1 MTALEP
7 IQFIPEGPQPLVADV
22 PPAADYPVSALGAL
36 QAVAEGVADK
46 TQAPIAIAAQS
57 ALAVASLAVQG
68 HADVTTLGG
77 PAPVSLFAL
86 TVAASGE
93 RKSGCDKLLTA
104 AVKEHEREQV
114 SIYRSDMAEY
124 DAASK
129 LWEAKQARMVKD
141 ASGKGDKALEAAA
154 DLDAMPE
161 RPAEPIGA
169 LRIVADP
176 TFDGLTKYLIGG
188 QPSVAI
194 LNDEGG
200 SFVGGHAMNS
210 DNKLRTVAGLS
221 SLWDGTPINRT
232 RAGDGVT
239 TIYGRR
245 LAAHLLIQP
254 VAAAPLL
261 SDPVAN
267 AQGFLARFLIAEPQ
281 SHIGFRLRR
290 GHEPR
295 SDAAISKFAARAQTI
310 LSEPHPLRDGTENEL
325 QPRVLGLSGEAEEM
339 LFRYAE
345 VVEKAQAPDGEY
357 ETIRPFASKSAEQ
370 ACRIA
375 ATLALFADLKCHELN
390 GEQMARGIALAGFYL
405 GEAKRLTGAALITEE
420 TANAELLRR
429 WLVEKWPE
437 EFISQSVVLTHGPS
451 SLRDAKTAAKAL
463 AVLELNCWLL
473 PCIEPVVVKGK
484 TPKKAWRIVSC

>member
-1 MTALEP
+1 MTALQP
-7 IQFIPEGPQPLVADV
+7 INFIPEGPQPLVADI
-22 PPAADYPVSALGAL
+22 PPAAEYPVTALGAL

-77 PAPVSLFAL
+77 PAPLSLFAL

-104 AVKEHEREQV
+104 AVKEHERGQV
-114 SIYRSDMAEY
+114 SIYRSDMADY

-129 LWEAKQARMVKD
+129 LWEARQSRMIKE
-141 ASGKGDKALEAAA
+141 AAGKGDKAMQAAA
-154 DLDAMPE
+154 DLEAMPD
-161 RPAEPIGA
+161 RPTEPIA
-169 LRIVADP
+169 PLRIVADP
-176 TFDGLTKYLIGG
+176 TFDGLTKYLITG

-221 SLWDGTPINRT
+221 SLWDGSPINRT

-239 TIYGRR
+239 TIYGKR

-281 SHIGFRLRR
+281 SNIGFRLRR
-290 GHEPR
+290 GHDPK
-295 SDAAISKFAARAQTI
+295 SDAAISQFAARTQSI
-310 LSEPHPLRDGTENEL
+310 LSEPHPLREGTQSEL
-325 QPRVLGLSGEAEEM
+325 QPRLLSLSAEAEEM

-345 VVEKAQAPDGEY
+345 AVEKAQAPDGEY
-357 ETIRPFASKSAEQ
+357 DGITPFASKSAEQ

-375 ATLALFADLKCHELN
+375 GTLALFEDLNCQELN

-405 GEAKRLTGAALITEE
+405 SEAKRLTGAALIAEE
-420 TANAELLRR
+420 TAQAESLRR
-429 WLVEKWPE
+429 WLIDKWPD
-437 EFISQSVVLTHGPS
+437 EFVSQRMIIQYGPNFA
-451 SLRDAKTAAKAL
+451 RDAKVAAKL
-463 AVLELNCWLL
+463 IAVLELNGWMLVCD
-473 PCIEPVVVKGK
+473 EPVIVRGK
-484 TPKKAWRIVSC
+484 TPKKAWRVVKC

>member
-1 MTALEP
+1 MNAPAP
-7 IQFIPEGPQPLVADV
+7 IPFIPEGPTPLVADI
-22 PPAADYPVSALGAL
+22 PPAADYPVEALGPL

-68 HADVTTLGG
+68 HADVSTLGG
-77 PAPVSLFAL
+77 PAPLSLFAL

-104 AVKEHEREQV
+104 SVKEFEREQV
-114 SIYRSDMAEY
+114 GVYRSDMADY

-129 LWEAKQARMVKD
+129 LWEARQSRLIKE
-141 ASGKGDKALEAAA
+141 ASGKGDKATEAAA
-154 DLDAMPE
+154 DLDSLTE
-161 RPAEPIGA
+161 RPREPIGP

-176 TFDGLTKYLIGG
+176 TFDGLTKYLING

-232 RAGDGVT
+232 RAGDGVV
-239 TIYGRR
+239 TIYGKR

-254 VAAAPLL
+254 IAAAPLL

-267 AQGFLARFLIAEPQ
+267 AQGFLARFLITEPP
-281 SHIGFRLRR
+281 SNIGYRLRR
-290 GHEPR
+290 GHDPR
-295 SDAAISKFAARAQTI
+295 SDAAISQFSARVHSI
-310 LSEPHPLRDGTENEL
+310 LAEPQPLREGTDNEL
-325 QPRVLGLSGEAEEM
+325 WPRLLGLSAEAEEM
-339 LFRYAE
+339 LYRYAE
-345 VVEKAQAPDGEY
+345 AVEKAQAPDGEY
-357 ETIRPFASKSAEQ
+357 EDVRPFASKSAEQ

-375 ATLALFADLKCHELN
+375 ATLALYEDLGCRQLS
-390 GEQMARGIALAGFYL
+390 GEQMARGVALAGFYL
-405 GEAKRLTGAALITEE
+405 GEAKRLTGAALITED

-429 WLVEKWPE
+429 WLMEKWPE
-437 EFISQSVVLTHGPS
+437 EFVSRSAMLVKGPGK
-451 SLRDAKTAAKAL
+451 LREAKTLDRLIPTLESNGWLAL
-463 AVLELNCWLL
+463 CS
-473 PCIEPVVVKGK
+473 EPVVVQGA
-484 TPKKAWRIVSC
+484 TPKKAWRVVKC